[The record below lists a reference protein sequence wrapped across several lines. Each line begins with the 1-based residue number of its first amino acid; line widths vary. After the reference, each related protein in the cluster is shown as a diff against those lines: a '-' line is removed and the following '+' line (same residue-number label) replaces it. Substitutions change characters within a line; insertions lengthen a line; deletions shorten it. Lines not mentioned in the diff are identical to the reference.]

1 MMTPCHF
8 LFLLLSLLLSPWTSS
23 LAAESSN
30 LISLYG
36 RAATRSLLSSEEPN
50 TELVVDLSGKVS
62 LIMHPSNKPIW
73 SFSSGSPIHS
83 SYQAPLTVVNNTDNA
98 TELSKPFV
106 IEYIENSEVV
116 TTADDDDVYT
126 RKTMEDLLTEMPRV
140 TDDGL
145 TLGSKTSTTYLV
157 DALSGRLLHVY
168 KTTQSSSSGDNN
180 NNKNNNVMVKPT
192 SADDLVNLQL
202 LITRT
207 DSKLEH
213 FDKTSSQKPVW
224 NVTVSRFRAD
234 LRCDLAFNKDNKNLG
249 PEILTGVYMPLRC
262 GGDHT
267 DIRALVGS
275 GVYIRVPRDRQVG
288 GNEEARMLLPSAAA
302 TRESR
307 KLWERDVFAKS
318 FGWSP
323 VKLLVPLFALC
334 AVVVISVLLKRS
346 SSSGG
351 DLNSKSGPSRK
362 KKNRKSRQSEF
373 ELIEGGEMLLGF
385 SDTLADGRKIG
396 KLFVSNREIAK
407 GSNGTVVF
415 EGVYEGRAVAVKRL
429 VRSHHEVAFKEIQNL
444 IASDQHS
451 NIIRWYGVEY
461 DRDFVYL
468 SLERCAC
475 SLDDLI
481 KTCLNV
487 SMTTKALG
495 NSGSTEGVAAYEIKV
510 EDSLEGVVEGNSL
523 WKVGGHPSP
532 LMLKLMRDIVFGLAH
547 LHELGIVHRDLKPQN
562 VLISKGM
569 SLSAKLSDM
578 GISKRLTGDM
588 SSLGHFATG
597 CGSSGWQAPEQLLQ
611 GRQTR
616 AVDMFSLGCILF
628 YSITGCKHP
637 YGDDL
642 ERDVNIVKNKVD
654 LFLVEHVPEASD
666 LISRLL
672 NPNPDLRPSATEVL
686 LHPMFWNSEMRLSF
700 LRDASDRVELENRE
714 ADSEILKAME
724 STAPVAIGG
733 KWDEKLE
740 PIFITN
746 IGRYRRYK
754 YDSIRDLLRV
764 IRNKLNHHREL
775 PSEIQELV
783 GTVPEGFDEY
793 FTVRFPKLLIEV
805 YRVISVHCKEEEVFR
820 KYFKC
825 NNI

>member
-1 MMTPCHF
+1 MLRWTMPPCHF
-8 LFLLLSLLLSPWTSS
+8 LPHLFFFLLLLLSPWTPSC
-23 LAAESSN
+23 AAESSN
-30 LISLYG
+30 HISVYG
-36 RAATRSLLSSEEPN
+36 RVAGRSLLQYDEEAN

-62 LIMHPSNKPIW
+62 LLMHPSRKPIW
-73 SFSSGSPIHS
+73 SFSSGSPLHS
-83 SYQAPLTVVNNTDNA
+83 SYQAPLSVVNNTGNA
-98 TELSKPFV
+98 TEISKAFV
-106 IEYIENSEVV
+106 VEYIDNSDV
-116 TTADDDDVYT
+116 TMVDDGYT
-126 RKTMEDLLTEMPRV
+126 RKTMEDLMKEMPRV
-140 TDDGL
+140 SDDGL

-157 DALSGRLLHVY
+157 DGLSGRLIHVY
-168 KTTQSSSSGDNN
+168 GTTQSSGDNN
-180 NNKNNNVMVKPT
+180 NNTNVMVKPT
-192 SADDLVNLQL
+192 SADNLASIQL

-213 FDKTSSQKPVW
+213 FDKTSGKPVW
-224 NVTVSRFRAD
+224 NVTVSHFRAD
-234 LRCDLAFNKDNKNLG
+234 LRCDLAFNKDKNLG
-249 PEILTGVYMPLRC
+249 PEIFTGIYMPLRC
-262 GGDHT
+262 GGNHT
-267 DIRALVGS
+267 EIRSLVKS
-275 GVYIRVPRDRQVG
+275 GVYIRMPRDQQAKPEG
-288 GNEEARMLLPSAAA
+288 AYEAKMLPSTA

-307 KLWERDVFAKS
+307 KLWERDVFGKNS
-318 FGWSP
+318 EWSRA
-323 VKLLVPLFALC
+323 KLLVPLFILA
-334 AVVVISVLLKRS
+334 AVISVFVKGY
-346 SSSGG
+346 SGG
-351 DLNSKSGPSRK
+351 ELNSKSGPSKK
-362 KKNRKSRQSEF
+362 KKNRKSGKDRHTEF
-373 ELIEGGEMLLGF
+373 ELIEGGQMLLGF
-385 SDTLADGRKIG
+385 NNLLNGAGDGRKIG
-396 KLFVSNREIAK
+396 KLFVSNKEIAK

-415 EGVYEGRAVAVKRL
+415 EGVYEGRPVAVKRL

-468 SLERCAC
+468 SLERCTC

-481 KTCLNV
+481 KAYLNF
-487 SMTTKALG
+487 SMTKVLE
-495 NSGSTEGVAAYEIKV
+495 NSESTEALAAYEIKL
-510 EDSLEGVVEGNSL
+510 DSLEGVMEGNSL

-569 SLSAKLSDM
+569 TMSAKLSDM

-637 YGDDL
+637 FGEDL
-642 ERDVNIVKNKVD
+642 ERDVNIVNNKVD
-654 LFLVEHVPEASD
+654 LFLVAHVPEASD

-724 STAPVAIGG
+724 NTAAVAIGG

-746 IGRYRRYK
+746 IGSYRRYK

-783 GTVPEGFDEY
+783 GTVPEGYDQY
-793 FTVRFPKLLIEV
+793 FSVRFPKLLIEV
-805 YRVISVHCKEEEVFR
+805 YRVISMHCKEEEVFR

-825 NNI
+825 NHI

>member
-1 MMTPCHF
+1 MLPTMPRCHF
-8 LFLLLSLLLSPWTSS
+8 LRHLFLLLLLVLSPWTSS
-23 LAAESSN
+23 CAAESSN
-30 LISLYG
+30 LISVYG
-36 RAATRSLLSSEEPN
+36 RAASRSLLSSEEPN

-83 SYQAPLTVVNNTDNA
+83 SYQAPLSVVNNTDNA
-98 TELSKPFV
+98 TEISKAFV
-106 IEYIENSEVV
+106 VEYIDNSEV
-116 TTADDDDVYT
+116 TTVDDGYT
-126 RKTMEDLLTEMPRV
+126 RKTMEDLLMEMPRV

-168 KTTQSSSSGDNN
+168 KTTQSSGDN
-180 NNKNNNVMVKPT
+180 KNTNVMVKPT
-192 SADDLVNLQL
+192 TADNLVNLQL

-213 FDKTSSQKPVW
+213 FDKTSQKPVW
-224 NVTVSRFRAD
+224 NVTVSHFRAD
-234 LRCDLAFNKDNKNLG
+234 LRCDLAFNRDKNLG
-249 PEILTGVYMPLRC
+249 PEILTGIYMPLRC
-262 GGDHT
+262 GGNHT
-267 DIRALVGS
+267 DIRALVRS
-275 GVYIRVPRDRQVG
+275 GVFIRVPQGQRVG
-288 GNEEARMLLPSAAA
+288 TESGYDAKMLPSAA

-307 KLWERDVFAKS
+307 KLWEHDVFAKG
-318 FGWSP
+318 FRWSP
-323 VKLLVPLFALC
+323 VKLLVPLFVVC
-334 AVVVISVLLKRS
+334 AVVISVFVKRS
-346 SSSGG
+346 WSSGG
-351 DLNSKSGPSRK
+351 DLNSKSGPSKK
-362 KKNRKSRQSEF
+362 KKNRKSRQSDF
-373 ELIEGGEMLLGF
+373 ELIEGGQMLLGF
-385 SDTLADGRKIG
+385 TNTLNGAADGRKIG
-396 KLFVSNREIAK
+396 KLFVSNKEIAK

-415 EGVYEGRAVAVKRL
+415 EGVYEGRPVAVKRL

-468 SLERCAC
+468 SLERCTC

-481 KTCLNV
+481 KTYLNV
-487 SMTTKALG
+487 SVTKVMG
-495 NSGSTEGVAAYEIKV
+495 NSGSTEAANEIKLA
-510 EDSLEGVVEGNSL
+510 SLEGVAEGNNL

-569 SLSAKLSDM
+569 NLSAKLSDM

-637 YGDDL
+637 FGDDL

-666 LISRLL
+666 LISCLL
-672 NPNPDLRPSATEVL
+672 NPNPDLRPSAKEVL

-714 ADSEILKAME
+714 ADSEILRAVE

-783 GTVPEGFDEY
+783 GTVPEGFDQY
-793 FTVRFPKLLIEV
+793 FSVRFRKLLIEV

-825 NNI
+825 NM

>member
-1 MMTPCHF
+1 MMPPCHF
-8 LFLLLSLLLSPWTSS
+8 LRHLFLFLSLLLSPLTSS
-23 LAAESSN
+23 YAAESSN

-36 RAATRSLLSSEEPN
+36 RAPTRSLLSSEEPN

-83 SYQAPLTVVNNTDNA
+83 SYQAPLSVVNNTDNNA
-98 TELSKPFV
+98 TELSKAFV
-106 IEYIENSEVV
+106 VEYIDTKAEVATV
-116 TTADDDDVYT
+116 DDGYT
-126 RKTMEDLLTEMPRV
+126 RKTMEDLLMEMPRV

-168 KTTQSSSSGDNN
+168 KTTTQSNDN
-180 NNKNNNVMVKPT
+180 NNKNTNVMVKPT

-213 FDKTSSQKPVW
+213 FDKTSQKPVW

-234 LRCDLAFNKDNKNLG
+234 LRCDLAFNRGEKNLG

-262 GGDHT
+262 GGDHA
-267 DIRALVGS
+267 DIRALGGS
-275 GVYIRVPRDRQVG
+275 GVFIRVPKDQQVG
-288 GNEEARMLLPSAAA
+288 GNESGYELLPSAA

-307 KLWERDVFAKS
+307 KLWEHAKS
-318 FGWSP
+318 SLWSP
-323 VKLLVPLFALC
+323 VKLLVPLFVMC
-334 AVVVISVLLKRS
+334 AVVISVFIKRS
-346 SSSGG
+346 SSS

-362 KKNRKSRQSEF
+362 KKNRSKSRQSEF
-373 ELIEGGEMLLGF
+373 ELIEGGQMLLGF
-385 SDTLADGRKIG
+385 NNGAEAADGRKIG
-396 KLFVSNREIAK
+396 KLFVSTKEIAK

-415 EGVYEGRAVAVKRL
+415 EGVYEGRPVAVKRL

-468 SLERCAC
+468 SLERCSC

-481 KTCLNV
+481 KTYLNV
-487 SMTTKALG
+487 SMTKVLG
-495 NSGSTEGVAAYEIKV
+495 NSAEYEIKPAS
-510 EDSLEGVVEGNSL
+510 SLEGVVEGNGL

-637 YGDDL
+637 FGDDL

-672 NPNPDLRPSATEVL
+672 NPKPDMRPSATEVL

>member
-1 MMTPCHF
+1 
-8 LFLLLSLLLSPWTSS
+8 
-23 LAAESSN
+23 
-30 LISLYG
+30 
-36 RAATRSLLSSEEPN
+36 
-50 TELVVDLSGKVS
+50 
-62 LIMHPSNKPIW
+62 
-73 SFSSGSPIHS
+73 
-83 SYQAPLTVVNNTDNA
+83 
-98 TELSKPFV
+98 
-106 IEYIENSEVV
+106 
-116 TTADDDDVYT
+116 
-126 RKTMEDLLTEMPRV
+126 
-140 TDDGL
+140 
-145 TLGSKTSTTYLV
+145 
-157 DALSGRLLHVY
+157 
-168 KTTQSSSSGDNN
+168 
-180 NNKNNNVMVKPT
+180 MVKPT
-192 SADDLVNLQL
+192 RADNLVNLQL

-207 DSKLEH
+207 NSKLEH
-213 FDKTSSQKPVW
+213 FDKSSQKPVW
-224 NVTVSRFRAD
+224 NVTVSHFRAD
-234 LRCDLAFNKDNKNLG
+234 LRCDLAFNKDKYLG
-249 PEILTGVYMPLRC
+249 PEILTGIYMPLRC
-262 GGDHT
+262 GGNHT
-267 DIRALVGS
+267 DIRALVRS
-275 GVYIRVPRDRQVG
+275 GVFIRVPQDQQVG
-288 GNEEARMLLPSAAA
+288 TESGYEAKMLPSAT

-307 KLWERDVFAKS
+307 KLWENAVFAKS
-318 FGWSP
+318 FRWSP
-323 VKLLVPLFALC
+323 VKLLVPLFLLGA
-334 AVVVISVLLKRS
+334 VISFYIKGS
-346 SSSGG
+346 SSGGG
-351 DLNSKSGPSRK
+351 DLNSKFGPSKK
-362 KKNRKSRQSEF
+362 KKNRKSGKDRQSEF
-373 ELIEGGEMLLGF
+373 ELTEGSQMLLGF
-385 SDTLADGRKIG
+385 NNTLNCPADGRKIG
-396 KLFVSNREIAK
+396 KLFVSNKEIAK

-415 EGVYEGRAVAVKRL
+415 EGSYEGRPVAIKRL

-481 KTCLNV
+481 RTFLNIPI
-487 SMTTKALG
+487 TKVLG
-495 NSGSTEGVAAYEIKV
+495 NRESVEALAAYEIKL
-510 EDSLEGVVEGNSL
+510 DSLEGFMEGNNL

-562 VLISKGM
+562 VLISKGTT
-569 SLSAKLSDM
+569 LSAKLSDM

-597 CGSSGWQAPEQLLQ
+597 
-611 GRQTR
+611 RQTR

-637 YGDDL
+637 FGDDL
-642 ERDVNIVKNKVD
+642 ERDVNIVNNKVD
-654 LFLVEHVPEASD
+654 LFLVEHVPEASG
-666 LISRLL
+666 LIYHLL

-686 LHPMFWNSEMRLSF
+686 LHPMFWNPEMRLSF

-733 KWDEKLE
+733 NWNEKLE

-793 FTVRFPKLLIEV
+793 FSVRFPKLLIEV
-805 YRVISVHCKEEEVFR
+805 YRVISVHCKEEELFR

>member
-1 MMTPCHF
+1 MPPCHF
-8 LFLLLSLLLSPWTSS
+8 LLFLLLLLSPWTSS
-23 LAAESSN
+23 HAAESSN
-30 LISLYG
+30 HISVYG
-36 RAATRSLLSSEEPN
+36 RAASRSLLQSDEEAN

-62 LIMHPSNKPIW
+62 LIMQPSRKPIW

-83 SYQAPLTVVNNTDNA
+83 SYQAPLLSVVNNTGNA
-98 TELSKPFV
+98 TEIISKAFV
-106 IEYIENSEVV
+106 VEYIDNNSDV
-116 TTADDDDVYT
+116 TMVDDGYT
-126 RKTMEDLLTEMPRV
+126 RKTMEDLMKEMPRV
-140 TDDGL
+140 SDDGL

-157 DALSGRLLHVY
+157 DGLSGRLIHVY
-168 KTTQSSSSGDNN
+168 GTTQSSSGDINN
-180 NNKNNNVMVKPT
+180 TNVMVKPT
-192 SADDLVNLQL
+192 SADNLASIQL

-213 FDKTSSQKPVW
+213 FDKTSGKPVW
-224 NVTVSRFRAD
+224 NVTVSHFRAD
-234 LRCDLAFNKDNKNLG
+234 LRCDPAFNKDKNLG
-249 PEILTGVYMPLRC
+249 PEIITGIYLPLRC
-262 GGDHT
+262 GGNHT
-267 DIRALVGS
+267 DIRALVKS
-275 GVYIRVPRDRQVG
+275 GVYIRMPRDQQAKPESAS
-288 GNEEARMLLPSAAA
+288 EEKMLPSSG

-307 KLWERDVFAKS
+307 KLWEQDVFGKS
-318 FGWSP
+318 HGWSP
-323 VKLLVPLFALC
+323 VKLLLPLFVLG
-334 AVVVISVLLKRS
+334 AVIISVFAKSFS
-346 SSSGG
+346 SRGG
-351 DLNSKSGPSRK
+351 GLNSKSGPSKK
-362 KKNRKSRQSEF
+362 KKNRKSGKDRQSEF
-373 ELIEGGEMLLGF
+373 ELIEGGQMFLGLNNLNLV
-385 SDTLADGRKIG
+385 SGGAGEGRKIG
-396 KLFVSNREIAK
+396 KLFVSNKEIAK

-415 EGVYEGRAVAVKRL
+415 EGIYEGRPVAVKRL

-481 KTCLNV
+481 RSYLNF
-487 SMTTKALG
+487 STTKVLG
-495 NSGSTEGVAAYEIKV
+495 NGDASEIKL
-510 EDSLEGVVEGNSL
+510 DSLEGVMEGNSL

-588 SSLGHFATG
+588 SSLGQFATG

-637 YGDDL
+637 FGEDL
-642 ERDVNIVKNKVD
+642 ERDVNIVNNKVD

-764 IRNKLNHHREL
+764 IRNKLNHYREL

-793 FTVRFPKLLIEV
+793 FSVRFPKLLIEV
-805 YRVISVHCKEEEVFR
+805 YRVISMHCKEEEVFR

-825 NNI
+825 NHM

>member
-1 MMTPCHF
+1 MPPSHF
-8 LFLLLSLLLSPWTSS
+8 LRQLLFLLLLLSPWTSS
-23 LAAESSN
+23 RAAEPSN
-30 LISLYG
+30 HISVYG
-36 RAATRSLLSSEEPN
+36 RAASRSLLHSDEEPN

-62 LIMHPSNKPIW
+62 LIMQPSRKPIW

-83 SYQAPLTVVNNTDNA
+83 SYQAPLLNVVNNTGNA
-98 TELSKPFV
+98 TEIISKAFV
-106 IEYIENSEVV
+106 VEYIDDNSDVSTMV
-116 TTADDDDVYT
+116 DDDGYT
-126 RKTMEDLLTEMPRV
+126 RKTMEDLMKEMPRV
-140 TDDGL
+140 SDDGL

-157 DALSGRLLHVY
+157 DGLSGRLIHVY
-168 KTTQSSSSGDNN
+168 GTTTRDNN
-180 NNKNNNVMVKPT
+180 NNNTSFMVKPT
-192 SADDLVNLQL
+192 SADNLASIQL

-213 FDKTSSQKPVW
+213 FDKTSGKPVW
-224 NVTVSRFRAD
+224 NVTVSHFRAD
-234 LRCDLAFNKDNKNLG
+234 LRCDPAFNRDKNLG
-249 PEILTGVYMPLRC
+249 PEILTGIYLPLRC
-262 GGDHT
+262 GGNHT
-267 DIRALVGS
+267 DVRSLVKS
-275 GVYIRVPRDRQVG
+275 GVFIRMPREPES
-288 GNEEARMLLPSAAA
+288 GNEAKMLPSSVN
-302 TRESR
+302 RKSR
-307 KLWERDVFAKS
+307 KLWEHGVFGKNS
-318 FGWSP
+318 GWSP
-323 VKLLVPLFALC
+323 VKLLVPLFVLV
-334 AVVVISVLLKRS
+334 AVIISVYAKSFS
-346 SSSGG
+346 SRGG
-351 DLNSKSGPSRK
+351 DLSSKSGPSKK
-362 KKNRKSRQSEF
+362 KKNRKSGKDKQTEF
-373 ELIEGGEMLLGF
+373 ELVEGGQMLLGF
-385 SDTLADGRKIG
+385 NDLLNGGGDGRKIG
-396 KLFVSNREIAK
+396 KLFVSNKEIAK

-415 EGVYEGRAVAVKRL
+415 EGIYEGRPVAVKRL

-481 KTCLNV
+481 KTYLNF
-487 SMTTKALG
+487 SMTKVLG
-495 NSGSTEGVAAYEIKV
+495 NGDSTYEMKL
-510 EDSLEGVVEGNSL
+510 DSLEGVMEGKSL

-569 SLSAKLSDM
+569 TVSAKLSDM

-611 GRQTR
+611 SRQTR

-637 YGDDL
+637 FGQDL
-642 ERDVNIVKNKVD
+642 ERDVNIVNNKVD

-793 FTVRFPKLLIEV
+793 FSVRFPKLLIEV

-825 NNI
+825 NHM

>member
-1 MMTPCHF
+1 MPRRTMPPCHF
-8 LFLLLSLLLSPWTSS
+8 LPHLFFFLLLLLSPWTPSC
-23 LAAESSN
+23 AAESSN
-30 LISLYG
+30 HISVYG
-36 RAATRSLLSSEEPN
+36 RVAGRSLLQSDEEAN

-62 LIMHPSNKPIW
+62 LLMHPSRKPIW
-73 SFSSGSPIHS
+73 SFSSGSPLHS
-83 SYQAPLTVVNNTDNA
+83 SYQAPLSVVNNTGNA
-98 TELSKPFV
+98 TEISKAFV
-106 IEYIENSEVV
+106 VEYIDNSDV
-116 TTADDDDVYT
+116 TMVDDGYT
-126 RKTMEDLLTEMPRV
+126 RKTMEDLMKEMPRV
-140 TDDGL
+140 SDDGL
-145 TLGSKTSTTYLV
+145 TLGSKSSTTYLV
-157 DALSGRLLHVY
+157 DGLSGRLIHVY
-168 KTTQSSSSGDNN
+168 GTTQSSADNN
-180 NNKNNNVMVKPT
+180 NTNVMVKPT
-192 SADDLVNLQL
+192 SADNLASIQL

-213 FDKTSSQKPVW
+213 FDKTSGKPVW
-224 NVTVSRFRAD
+224 NVTVSHFRAD
-234 LRCDLAFNKDNKNLG
+234 LRCDLAFNKDKNLG
-249 PEILTGVYMPLRC
+249 PEIFTGIYMPLRC
-262 GGDHT
+262 GGNHT
-267 DIRALVGS
+267 DIRALIKS
-275 GVYIRVPRDRQVG
+275 GVYIRMPRDQQAKPEG
-288 GNEEARMLLPSAAA
+288 AYEAKMLPSTA

-307 KLWERDVFAKS
+307 KLWERDVFGKNS
-318 FGWSP
+318 EWSRA
-323 VKLLVPLFALC
+323 KLLVPLFILA
-334 AVVVISVLLKRS
+334 AVISVFVKGY
-346 SSSGG
+346 SGG
-351 DLNSKSGPSRK
+351 ELNSKSGPSKK
-362 KKNRKSRQSEF
+362 KKNRKSGKDRHTEF
-373 ELIEGGEMLLGF
+373 ELIEGGQMLLGF
-385 SDTLADGRKIG
+385 NNLLNGAGDGRKIG
-396 KLFVSNREIAK
+396 KLFVSNKEIAK

-415 EGVYEGRAVAVKRL
+415 EGVYEGRPVAVKRL

-468 SLERCAC
+468 SLERCTC

-481 KTCLNV
+481 KTYLNF
-487 SMTTKALG
+487 SMTKVLE
-495 NSGSTEGVAAYEIKV
+495 NSDSTEALAAYEIKL
-510 EDSLEGVVEGNSL
+510 DSLEGVMEGNSL

-569 SLSAKLSDM
+569 TMSAKLSDM

-637 YGDDL
+637 FGEDL
-642 ERDVNIVKNKVD
+642 ERDVNIVNNKVD
-654 LFLVEHVPEASD
+654 LFLVAHVPEASD

-724 STAPVAIGG
+724 NTAPVAIGG

-746 IGRYRRYK
+746 IGSYRRYK

-783 GTVPEGFDEY
+783 GTVPEGFDQY
-793 FTVRFPKLLIEV
+793 FSVRFPKLLIEV
-805 YRVISVHCKEEEVFR
+805 YRVISMHCKEEEVFR

-825 NNI
+825 NHI